1 VVEVDTRK
9 PVCYNVITSTAWR
22 GVATVKWNGLQVYVI
37 IGVFLLGTA
46 LIFGVQNLVDRY
58 EVKAPLI
65 KSAERVDGVVQAEL
79 QKGKKGT
86 DLVVSLKAPQDF
98 RDSYGKLQSILG
110 RYLGNDAGS
119 VIIKDSRTRSLQR
132 SYESLQFILQ
142 EGIATGR
149 FAEMRAAFNRE
160 AQALGLTRHQVF
172 VDSDHVYVAVEGGN
186 GRLFDVINRPTTGL
200 TSTAGNA
207 QQGGG
212 SADA

>member
-1 VVEVDTRK
+1 M
-9 PVCYNVITSTAWR
+9 
-22 GVATVKWNGLQVYVI
+22 KWNGLQVYVI

-46 LIFGVQNLVDRY
+46 LIFGVQSLVDRY

-65 KSAERVDGVVQAEL
+65 KSAERVDGVVQAQL
-79 QKGKKGT
+79 QKGTKGT
-86 DLVVSLKAPQDF
+86 DLVVTLKAPQDF
-98 RDSYGKLQSILG
+98 RDSYGKLQGLLG
-110 RYLGNDAGS
+110 RYLGDNGGS

-149 FAEMRAAFNRE
+149 FAEMRSAFNRE
-160 AQALGLTRHQVF
+160 AQALGLPRHQVF
-172 VDSDHVYVAVEGGN
+172 VDSEHVYVAVEGGN
-186 GRLFDVINRPTTGL
+186 GRLFDVIKRPNSGL
-200 TSTAGNA
+200 TPTAGNV